1 MKRIHLL
8 RALGEVRD
16 FAPLLEAMSR
26 QGKRIGWLI
35 LGDVEGPPE
44 LEAAARS
51 GAAHA
56 VAAGS
61 VRTVSVKRRQ
71 GPAVTEDLLREHFLG
86 CIAVL
91 VQGDLEVPT
100 LAPPTGKTGWVV
112 TTVGGQERQYAIGD
126 LLSALRRPQPFTD

>member
-1 MKRIHLL
+1 VKRIHLL
-8 RALGEVRD
+8 RALGEAKE

-26 QGKRIGWLI
+26 QGARIGWLI
-35 LGDVEGPPE
+35 LGDVEVPPD
-44 LEAAARS
+44 LETAARS
-51 GAAHA
+51 GAAYA
-56 VAAGS
+56 VAAGP
-61 VRTVSVKRRQ
+61 VRTVSVKHRQ

-100 LAPPTGKTGWVV
+100 LAPPTGKAGWVV

-126 LLSALRRPQPFTD
+126 LLAAFRRPRPFTA

>member
-8 RALGEVRD
+8 RALGEAKD
-16 FAPLLEAMSR
+16 FAPLLEAVSH
-26 QGKRIGWLI
+26 QGPRIGWLV

-51 GAAHA
+51 GAARA

-61 VRTVSVKRRQ
+61 VRTVSVKHRQ

-86 CIAVL
+86 CRAVL
-91 VQGDLEVPT
+91 VLGDLEAPT

-112 TTVGGQERQYAIGD
+112 TTVGGQERQYATGE
-126 LLSALRRPQPFTD
+126 LLAALRRPRPFTD